1 MKVTVFK
8 EDKWMPPVYH
18 KAGKTSTPRLE
29 KLIYIRSLGYA
40 LGQDTVNSYCITRSI
55 RIERCNRKDNE
66 TGLILFV
73 YALSSD

>member
-1 MKVTVFK
+1 
-8 EDKWMPPVYH
+8 MPPVYH
-18 KAGKTSTPRLE
+18 KAGKTSTPRLD

-55 RIERCNRKDNE
+55 RIE